1 MLIKVSRT
9 ILESAVIFQAK
20 HDARYYLGGIC
31 FKSDGRVCSTDG
43 HRMFIGSKHSGELKE
58 DIVIKVSK
66 SPVRAY
72 DHAIIDTE
80 SEIVSYFTESAVKVA
95 VGKVS
100 VVDGRFPDV
109 DRVIPKERNA
119 TDIIAF
125 NAGYLTY
132 IEKVAKNFNN
142 KMNSVVFELN
152 GNAGAAVAKFTSPFA
167 ETGMVII
174 MPMRV

>member
-20 HDARYYLGGIC
+20 HDVRYYLGGIC

-43 HRMFIGSKHSGELKE
+43 RRMFIGSKHSGELKE
-58 DIVIKVSK
+58 DVIIKVSK

-80 SEIVSYFTESAVKVA
+80 SEIVSYFTKSAVKVA
-95 VGKVS
+95 VGVVS

-109 DRVIPKERNA
+109 DRAIPKERHA

-125 NAGYLTY
+125 NAGYLAD
-132 IEKVAKNFNN
+132 IEKGAKNFNN

-152 GNAGAAVAKFTSPFA
+152 GNADAAVAKFTSPFD
-167 ETGMVII
+167 ETGMVIV